1 MVMMINNK
9 NKLSIIAVAILAAG
23 GIMVETAMNVT
34 FPELTA
40 IFHTS
45 LNNIQWITTAY
56 LLAVTV
62 TMTIS
67 AYLTKKFGVRLMWI
81 LANLLFVIGS
91 LFAGLATNLGILLLG
106 RVLEGIS
113 AGIAMP
119 LMFNLILMLIPR
131 HKIGVWMGIGSMVIS
146 LAPSFGPS
154 YGGALISSLGWRS
167 IFITLLI
174 IPVVSLCLGWFTIP
188 KQTANHQTPSFD
200 LIAFILLSIALI
212 SGILTIN
219 QFESGMIN
227 PVTLS
232 ITAITLLLFIYRS
245 LRSEKTF
252 LNIRLFK
259 LKSFTL
265 LLIPVTL
272 YMFANLG
279 LGLLIPNY
287 LQTIH
292 HTSSL
297 LAGFSLLPGTLVGA
311 FLSPLFGSLYDKIGP
326 KKLLITGNSIFTL
339 SVLFM
344 YFVTNNLNL
353 LMVILSYT
361 IFTIGR
367 SMAFS
372 TGMTAAIADVQI
384 NDQNDANAILQASQM
399 FMGAA
404 GTTVA
409 ALFGSWKIEQG
420 MRNFLLM
427 IIMIAMIIFIMFFL
441 QQKKSRIA

>member
-1 MVMMINNK
+1 
-9 NKLSIIAVAILAAG
+9 
-23 GIMVETAMNVT
+23 
-34 FPELTA
+34 
-40 IFHTS
+40 
-45 LNNIQWITTAY
+45 
-56 LLAVTV
+56 
-62 TMTIS
+62 
-67 AYLTKKFGVRLMWI
+67 
-81 LANLLFVIGS
+81 
-91 LFAGLATNLGILLLG
+91 
-106 RVLEGIS
+106 
-113 AGIAMP
+113 
-119 LMFNLILMLIPR
+119 
-131 HKIGVWMGIGSMVIS
+131 
-146 LAPSFGPS
+146 
-154 YGGALISSLGWRS
+154 
-167 IFITLLI
+167 
-174 IPVVSLCLGWFTIP
+174 
-188 KQTANHQTPSFD
+188 
-200 LIAFILLSIALI
+200 
-212 SGILTIN
+212 
-219 QFESGMIN
+219 
-227 PVTLS
+227 
-232 ITAITLLLFIYRS
+232 
-245 LRSEKTF
+245 
-252 LNIRLFK
+252 
-259 LKSFTL
+259 
-265 LLIPVTL
+265 
-272 YMFANLG
+272 MFANLG

-326 KKLLITGNSIFTL
+326 KKLLITGNSIFML

-427 IIMIAMIIFIMFFL
+427 VIMIAMIIFIMFFL
-441 QQKKSRIA
+441 QQKKVELRNSECQ